1 MPRIYFSAP
10 YTSKAVKKGEHDYG
24 MIKDRDYMSFLQ
36 KVAQIM
42 TDSGFNVVLPHKHTY
57 KWGGT
62 NFNAK
67 AMVNHA
73 FQELSACDILVAYP
87 DNSMGVNVLIGW
99 ASMMRK
105 KIIILLEEDQEVS
118 VVHLG
123 LGAIS
128 DAKIIKFKETAD
140 LERQLTEE
148 LKKLI

>member
-24 MIKDRDYMSFLQ
+24 MIKDRGYINFLQ

-67 AMVNHA
+67 SMVNHA
-73 FQELSACDILVAYP
+73 FQELSTCDILVAYP
-87 DNSMGVNVLIGW
+87 DDSMGVNVLIGW
-99 ASMMRK
+99 ASVMRK
-105 KIIILLEEDQEVS
+105 KIIILLRENQDTS

-123 LGAIS
+123 LGALT
-128 DAKIIKFKETAD
+128 DAKILKFKD
-140 LERQLTEE
+140 LDD
-148 LKKLI
+148 LKKNLKETLETFK